1 MAFTF
6 NWAGI
11 NAPAIQG
18 GSNNYQQ
25 AIRNDAASWGDA
37 ARGYKINQA
46 NKEYADLLNKQYRMS
61 EIQGRIKQL
70 EARNAEIRQ
79 QIQGMGQNA
88 ISVEPDPA
96 AISDTYIG
104 QVGGVNTPANISGI
118 PIRNAFSAF
127 NPNDPYATGTGI
139 NDGFNNV
146 KYIQSQIGTN
156 PDGIWGKKSRRAWVK
171 NPVFLGDR
179 IGGWENLED

>member
-25 AIRNDAASWGDA
+25 SIRNDAGSWGDA
-37 ARGYKINQA
+37 ARGYKINKA

-70 EARNAEIRQ
+70 EQRNAEIRQ
-79 QIQGMGQNA
+79 QIQGMGQTA
-88 ISVEPDPA
+88 VA
-96 AISDTYIG
+96 AAPEYAVPTRIDNVVSPMSIDGYTV
-104 QVGGVNTPANISGI
+104 Q
-118 PIRNAFSAF
+118 NAFGDF
-127 NPNDPYATGTGI
+127 KPY
-139 NDGFNNV
+139 
-146 KYIQSQIGTN
+146 
-156 PDGIWGKKSRRAWVK
+156 
-171 NPVFLGDR
+171 
-179 IGGWENLED
+179 

>member
-25 AIRNDAASWGDA
+25 SIRNDAASWGDA

-70 EARNAEIRQ
+70 EQRNAEIRQ
-79 QIQGMGQNA
+79 QIQGMGQTIA
-88 ISVEPDPA
+88 EELPGPAFPDN
-96 AISDTYIG
+96 YYG
-104 QVGGVNTPANISGI
+104 QAGNMEYPLRDMNIKTPMNISGI
-118 PIRNAFSAF
+118 PVDNAFG
-127 NPNDPYATGTGI
+127 Y
-139 NDGFNNV
+139 
-146 KYIQSQIGTN
+146 
-156 PDGIWGKKSRRAWVK
+156 
-171 NPVFLGDR
+171 
-179 IGGWENLED
+179 

>member
-25 AIRNDAASWGDA
+25 SIRNDAGSWGDA
-37 ARGYKINQA
+37 ARGYKINKA

-70 EARNAEIRQ
+70 EQRNAEIRQ
-79 QIQGMGQNA
+79 QIQGMGQTA
-88 ISVEPDPA
+88 VA
-96 AISDTYIG
+96 AVPTRIDNVVSPMSIDGYTV
-104 QVGGVNTPANISGI
+104 Q
-118 PIRNAFSAF
+118 NAFGDF
-127 NPNDPYATGTGI
+127 KPY
-139 NDGFNNV
+139 
-146 KYIQSQIGTN
+146 
-156 PDGIWGKKSRRAWVK
+156 
-171 NPVFLGDR
+171 
-179 IGGWENLED
+179 